1 MPEEQPD
8 HDILTFGGIAL
19 IRSLMTVG
27 LIDEFRLQ
35 VHPVLAGSGPACSTT
50 RSAGEADSSPR
61 SSWSAAGLLILLAR
75 HTRHR
80 RVAGARP

>member
-1 MPEEQPD
+1 MRSRVTSRRSRVPEEQPD

-35 VHPVLAGSGPACSTT
+35 VHPVLAGSGTCLFGYAVCR
-50 RSAGEADSSPR
+50 RS
-61 SSWSAAGLLILLAR
+61 
-75 HTRHR
+75 
-80 RVAGARP
+80 

>member
-35 VHPVLAGSGPACSTT
+35 VHPVLAGSGTCLFGYAVCR
-50 RSAGEADSSPR
+50 RS
-61 SSWSAAGLLILLAR
+61 
-75 HTRHR
+75 
-80 RVAGARP
+80 